1 MEEDRIVFYS
11 KSAAGPPGKNKGQG
25 WAERWTANIPEDLRT
40 GHWRRLLSNFDDSV
54 PFEFMGF
61 HFNTIEH
68 AFQWAKIN
76 RVDSQKAHAFTR
88 ESGSP
93 LGMGSGSE
101 AQKNRKMVLL
111 SKEQMDAWNTISL
124 EVMREAAFAKYEQE
138 EDSLPARV
146 LRLTGNAELYHLVTT
161 RGKPSQLIRFH
172 HLEEIRNT
180 LNRFHEVR
188 L

>member
-1 MEEDRIVFYS
+1 MEEDRSVFYS

-76 RVDSQKAHAFTR
+76 MVDPLKAYTFTR

-93 LGMGSGSE
+93 LGMGPGSE
-101 AQKNRKMVLL
+101 AQKKRKMVLL
-111 SKEQMDAWNTISL
+111 SKEQMDAWDTISL
-124 EVMREAAFAKYEQE
+124 EVMRKATFAKYLQNKG
-138 EDSLPARV
+138 SLPAQILV
-146 LRLTGNAELYHLVTT
+146 ATGNAELYHLVTT
-161 RGKPSQLIRFH
+161 RGKPSQLVRFH

-180 LNRFHEVR
+180 LNRFHD

>member
-76 RVDSQKAHAFTR
+76 MVDPLKAYTFTR

-93 LGMGSGSE
+93 LGMGPGSE
-101 AQKNRKMVLL
+101 AQKKRKMVLL
-111 SKEQMDAWNTISL
+111 SKEQMDAWDTISL
-124 EVMREAAFAKYEQE
+124 EVMRKATFAKYLQNKG
-138 EDSLPARV
+138 SLPAQILV
-146 LRLTGNAELYHLVTT
+146 ATGNAELYHLVTT
-161 RGKPSQLIRFH
+161 RGKPSQLVRFH
-172 HLEEIRNT
+172 HLEEIRDT
-180 LNRFHEVR
+180 LNA

>member
-76 RVDSQKAHAFTR
+76 MVDPLKAYTFTR

-93 LGMGSGSE
+93 LGMGPGSE
-101 AQKNRKMVLL
+101 AQKKRKMVLL
-111 SKEQMDAWNTISL
+111 SKEQMDAWDTISL
-124 EVMREAAFAKYEQE
+124 EVMRKATFAKYLQNKG
-138 EDSLPARV
+138 SLPAQILV
-146 LRLTGNAELYHLVTT
+146 ATGNAELYHLVTT
-161 RGKPSQLIRFH
+161 RGKPSQLVRFH

-180 LNRFHEVR
+180 LNRLHD

>member
-61 HFNTIEH
+61 NFHTIEH

-76 RVDSQKAHAFTR
+76 RIDSQKAHAFTR

-111 SKEQMDAWNTISL
+111 SKEQMDAWDTISL
-124 EVMREAAFAKYEQE
+124 EVMRKATFAKYLQNKG
-138 EDSLPARV
+138 SLPAQILV
-146 LRLTGNAELYHLVTT
+146 ATGNAELYHLVTT
-161 RGKPSQLIRFH
+161 RGKPSQLVRFH

-180 LNRFHEVR
+180 LNRFHD

>member
-1 MEEDRIVFYS
+1 MNRIVFYS

-25 WAERWTANIPEDLRT
+25 WEECWTTDIPELLRT

-76 RVDSQKAHAFTR
+76 RVDPQKAHAFTR
-88 ESGSP
+88 ESGSA
-93 LGMGSGSE
+93 LGMGTGRE
-101 AQKNRKMVLL
+101 AQKNRKMVVL
-111 SKEQMDAWNTISL
+111 SKEQMDAWNTISQ
-124 EVMREAAFAKYEQE
+124 EVMREAAFNKYEQD
-138 EDSLPARV
+138 EDSLPAQV
-146 LRLTGNAELYHLVTT
+146 LRLTGDAELYHLVIT
-161 RGKPSQLIRFH
+161 RGKPSQLVRFH

-180 LNRFHEVR
+180 LNCFQQ
-188 L
+188 LN